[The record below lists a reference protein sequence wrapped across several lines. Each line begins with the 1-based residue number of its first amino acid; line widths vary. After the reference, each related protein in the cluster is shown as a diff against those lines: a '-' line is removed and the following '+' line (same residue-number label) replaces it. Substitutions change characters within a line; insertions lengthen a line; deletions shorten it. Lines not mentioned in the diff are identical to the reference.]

1 MCGSYFSWT
10 HGFIL
15 PIILI
20 DVQASRSPTETPSR
34 SARVTFLSPN
44 TCNAPSPIRSLLCV
58 PKPSVPTTVNTRT
71 ESVGRSSHP
80 SCHSGQEGQPSLTC
94 PTSRGHH
101 TARTPLLGGGVFS
114 DCAAPRPHCRTNA
127 LLSSYFLTYKSE
139 GFKKCSLRGSG
150 VSEAGSLVLGCRPG
164 SAPRLYSQ

>member
-1 MCGSYFSWT
+1 MRGSYLSWT

-20 DVQASRSPTETPSR
+20 DVQVSRSPTETPSR

-101 TARTPLLGGGVFS
+101 TARTPLLGGGGLLGLRSPEATLQDKRSSVLLF
-114 DCAAPRPHCRTNA
+114 PHIQI
-127 LLSSYFLTYKSE
+127 
-139 GFKKCSLRGSG
+139 GG
-150 VSEAGSLVLGCRPG
+150 V
-164 SAPRLYSQ
+164 